1 MAAPTPQQR
10 IRYDRVRVAD
20 ATDDQ
25 KTPAQIVAGA
35 TGGSVTQEDYQEFV
49 LSQIKRIIWGD
60 DPGNWYLDFAGLGV
74 LDLLT
79 LSQLQGLR
87 RIGIGL
93 IGAINGVNLIFA
105 TPEIFVRV
113 AGADT
118 IAVYYNGQRLVETD
132 DYALSE
138 SGGIGTGYDRVTML
152 IAPKPGDKMTSDYT
166 KKLP

>member
-25 KTPAQIVAGA
+25 KTPAQIVTGA

-60 DPGNWYLDFAGLGV
+60 DPGNWYLDFDGLGV
-74 LDLLT
+74 FDLLT
-79 LSQLQGLR
+79 LSQLNAAR
-87 RIGIGL
+87 RVGITLLGV
-93 IGAINGVNLIFA
+93 INGVNLVYT
-105 TPEIFVRV
+105 TPEVFVNT
-113 AGADT
+113 GGDT
-118 IAVYYNGQRLVETD
+118 IGVFWNGQRLVETE

-138 SGGIGTGYDRVTML
+138 SGGIGTGYDTVTML
-152 IAPKPGDKMTSDYT
+152 AAPKVGDKLKADYT
-166 KKLP
+166 KKL